1 MTIVLLKI
9 EEKTQMCEW
18 KEQGPYC
25 HVDHDHPSVDANF
38 KWLAIEYFIKEQKS
52 QGRPVKSKTI
62 DFTV

>member
-38 KWLAIEYFIKEQKS
+38 KWLAIECFIKEQRS
-52 QGRPVKSKTI
+52 
-62 DFTV
+62 